1 VFVVL
6 LDSVDELREG
16 QATAEFEIHRQPDK
30 THLSFSL
37 IYNMRKAFNLI
48 AENEEQYKTWVNT
61 LKCLIKKQVD
71 EESAY
76 VGPESLHQGTDFNSP
91 LWYLHNR
98 YAERA
103 WHALGD
109 KSELS
114 VEEILRLMRKLNM
127 RPTKAYAEEMLRIV
141 DANSDGHLQVRS
153 RYARCSMWRR

>member
-1 VFVVL
+1 MGEYPEVSHQEAGGRGICVRRPRIT
-6 LDSVDELREG
+6 SSG
-16 QATAEFEIHRQPDK
+16 HRLQL
-30 THLSFSL
+30 T
-37 IYNMRKAFNLI
+37 
-48 AENEEQYKTWVNT
+48 
-61 LKCLIKKQVD
+61 
-71 EESAY
+71 
-76 VGPESLHQGTDFNSP
+76 SP
-91 LWYLHNR
+91 LWYPHNR

-103 WHALGD
+103 WHALGG

>member
-1 VFVVL
+1 MLTNLSHCAVL

-91 LWYLHNR
+91 HHYGIPITDMRSGRGTPW
-98 YAERA
+98 AV
-103 WHALGD
+103 
-109 KSELS
+109 SLS
-114 VEEILRLMRKLNM
+114 CR
-127 RPTKAYAEEMLRIV
+127 
-141 DANSDGHLQVRS
+141 
-153 RYARCSMWRR
+153 WRRY